1 MDIHLVKGRDRTGGI
16 VNPISWM
23 LDGTKVCRPGV
34 RPMAFTYGATAIV
47 SAVLFL
53 VYGGLCLF
61 SNGME
66 EEFARYGLSRFRRLT
81 GALELLGGAGLL
93 VGLLVP
99 EVMVVASAG
108 LAILMLLGVV
118 ARVRVRDPLLEIVP
132 AAVLM
137 VANGFLLA
145 QAWNVLALV

>member
-1 MDIHLVKGRDRTGGI
+1 
-16 VNPISWM
+16 
-23 LDGTKVCRPGV
+23 
-34 RPMAFTYGATAIV
+34 MAFTYGATAIV